1 MSKETTSKPQ
11 DSNDSFSKKLSTKE
25 FVQVLKWVIE
35 LMFKV
40 DPINSIIYVVG
51 DTIFYLQ
58 DLVNAYLM
66 GWLIDS
72 LIKLS
77 RTYLRT
83 RNRYKVR
90 RYFYQKLQVLG
101 IQTLEQPGVND
112 KITRAQDYLWSAV
125 DFYSQSISIFSTIV
139 KVFTTGGLVFT
150 FAPSFV
156 AILVLVYI
164 PYIYI
169 DKKFRRRLFNLEFD
183 TTEERRQAVAC
194 ASNLSESSK
203 LEEINITNSHNFL
216 DKLFMDFSEKFAKK
230 SIDTWKEW
238 MISDYSFT
246 LVTNV
251 ISFGM
256 LAEVIRRLFLK
267 LISIGDVTFW
277 YRTIES
283 FRNTLDSFISSVNDV
298 LESALRYKDMYT
310 LFAMESTF
318 KDGSVRVSK
327 FKEGPE
333 IRLDNVS
340 FKYPRTDRY
349 VLKGLDLR
357 IKPNEKLAIVGKNGA
372 GKTTLVKLL
381 CRFYPVD
388 KGGIYVNGTNI
399 NEISSESLYKNMGT
413 LFQEYNTYGQ
423 LTAEENIYIGDTSKP
438 IDREKVEESAK
449 SADCYSFIQ
458 DYPNKFKQVLSE
470 RYKGGI
476 RPSSGQW
483 QKIAI
488 ARFFYRDAPLVI
500 FDEPTA
506 AIDPVSESKIFGNIY
521 KFFKNKTVII
531 ISHKFST
538 VRNADRIIV
547 IDGGVIVEEGSHE
560 ELMAMGGFYA
570 EAFKLQAEGY
580 N

>member
-1 MSKETTSKPQ
+1 M
-11 DSNDSFSKKLSTKE
+11 
-25 FVQVLKWVIE
+25 
-35 LMFKV
+35 
-40 DPINSIIYVVG
+40 
-51 DTIFYLQ
+51 
-58 DLVNAYLM
+58 
-66 GWLIDS
+66 
-72 LIKLS
+72 
-77 RTYLRT
+77 
-83 RNRYKVR
+83 
-90 RYFYQKLQVLG
+90 
-101 IQTLEQPGVND
+101 
-112 KITRAQDYLWSAV
+112 
-125 DFYSQSISIFSTIV
+125 
-139 KVFTTGGLVFT
+139 
-150 FAPSFV
+150 